1 VHRQKTMSLLGFP
14 LMRHIDVNDCEEVYD
29 LMRLF
34 PQPTR
39 TAVGR
44 VRAPPVHA
52 TGEAVTGAWCRGL
65 QRVPRIAATT
75 DAYVDR
81 STAVSDA

>member
-1 VHRQKTMSLLGFP
+1 MPQ
-14 LMRHIDVNDCEEVYD
+14 EVYD

-39 TAVGR
+39 TRPSVEY
-44 VRAPPVHA
+44 VPPVHA
-52 TGEAVTGAWCRGL
+52 TGEAVTGAWRRRP
-65 QRVPRIAATT
+65 QRVPRIEATT